1 MKKEIKKPVIKPKK
15 KTKKPSV
22 DLYDADHPLRRTA
35 IEIIE
40 TIIEPLIQRGI
51 NGERYYKLED
61 DLTLAMNKRLLR
73 FLKKPVT
80 ADIQKQNK
88 ITLNKTRNPDCDF
101 DPFGADFGIDDSEDD
116 DFDSDE
122 DDDVDWDDP
131 DTSEL
136 EP

>member
-1 MKKEIKKPVIKPKK
+1 MKKG
-15 KTKKPSV
+15 TKKPLKKKPSKSKKKSV

-40 TIIEPLIQRGI
+40 NIIEPLIQRGI

-61 DLTLAMNKRLLR
+61 DLTLTMNKRLLR
-73 FLKKPVT
+73 FLKKPIT

-88 ITLNKTRNPDCDF
+88 ITLNKNRNPDCDF

-122 DDDVDWDDP
+122 DDEVDWEE
-131 DTSEL
+131 EL
-136 EP
+136 T